1 MKKFLSF
8 ATLWYDLF
16 FHQIY
21 LMNMYLHRGKHDFV
35 LKILK
40 SFTFQIYALFY
51 KIYNMDN
58 YYPKSI
64 SSGFK
69 LKKTQYPIY

>member
-1 MKKFLSF
+1 
-8 ATLWYDLF
+8 
-16 FHQIY
+16 
-21 LMNMYLHRGKHDFV
+21 MNMYLHRGKHDFV